1 MTLAQTSLL
10 LVYASLIALAI
21 AMIAFATVY
30 ANTRTKVLVGSAT
43 KPQSQP
49 VRSRAVN
56 IGYSVS
62 WLALAL
68 LGAALVTR
76 GLAVM
81 RAPWGN
87 MYEFALSGAF
97 AGLAAFLVLSLK
109 RNPDWLAVWV
119 VVPVFALVGLAVTVL
134 YTEAGPLVPALNS
147 AWLIVHVSAAIV
159 AFGAFTV
166 AAGASIACL
175 VIEWMRKRGSDAPWL
190 ATAPT
195 ESVLDRFTYR
205 LTAFGFPIWTF
216 AVIAG
221 AIWAENAWGRY
232 WGWDPKETWALISW
246 VAYAAYLHA
255 RVTAGW
261 RPNRTMII
269 GLVGYATLLFNFFGV
284 NILIPGL
291 HSYAGI

>member
-1 MTLAQTSLL
+1 MTLAQSSLL
-10 LVYASLIALAI
+10 LVYATLVALGL
-21 AMIAFATVY
+21 AMVAFATVY
-30 ANTRTKVLVGSAT
+30 ANARTKVLVGANLET
-43 KPQSQP
+43 AEPMA
-49 VRSRAVN
+49 RSRAVN
-56 IGYSVS
+56 IGFSLS

-76 GLAVM
+76 GIAVE
-81 RAPWGN
+81 RAPLGN
-87 MYEFALSGAF
+87 MYEFALAGAF
-97 AGLAAFLVLSLK
+97 AGLATFLVLAMK
-109 RNPDWLAVWV
+109 RNLDWLAVWV
-119 VVPVFALVGLAVTVL
+119 IVPVFALLGLAVTVL

-147 AWLIVHVSAAIV
+147 AWLVVHVTAAVV

-166 AAGASIACL
+166 AAGASITSFVL
-175 VIEWMRKRGSDAPWL
+175 EWMRKRGSRAPWL
-190 ATAPT
+190 ATAPD
-195 ESVLDRFTYR
+195 EAQLDRFTYR
-205 LTAFGFPIWTF
+205 LTAFAFPIWTF

-261 RPNRTMII
+261 RPSRTMII

-291 HSYAGI
+291 HSYSGL